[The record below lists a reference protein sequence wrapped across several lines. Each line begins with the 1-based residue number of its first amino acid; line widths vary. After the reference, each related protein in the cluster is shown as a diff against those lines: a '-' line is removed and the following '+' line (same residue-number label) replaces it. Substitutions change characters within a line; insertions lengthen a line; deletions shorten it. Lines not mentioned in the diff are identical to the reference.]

1 MRRKACPLQ
10 TRKLQS
16 MKMLIAAA
24 VGLAATLA
32 GCAQAPLG
40 RSVEQAVRIEVPGC
54 GALRCELR
62 NDRGQWVV
70 EKTPG
75 SVLVKTSARPLEVS
89 CQATDA
95 PAGTARLASSQQ
107 APSDGRAVTGAAV
120 GAGVGAAAVAPAL
133 ALGGPFG
140 FLAAT
145 VVVIGAVSGAG
156 LARTA
161 DAASHEFSYPPVVVV
176 TMVCPAPAPDA
187 QAMAGA
193 RWGLAVR
200 GAAPGDGA
208 PPGSV
213 WVSAVAAG
221 GRAEAAGLRVGDL
234 LMALDGRAL
243 SGTLDLE
250 DALLQ
255 AQSGAGPLT
264 LRVRRGGVDTLLALR
279 RASSP

>member
-1 MRRKACPLQ
+1 
-10 TRKLQS
+10 
-16 MKMLIAAA
+16 MLIAAA
-24 VGLAATLA
+24 TGLTVALA

-54 GALRCELR
+54 GPMRCELR
-62 NDRGQWVV
+62 NDRGHWVV
-70 EKTPG
+70 ETTPG
-75 SVLVKTSARPLEVS
+75 SALVKTSAKPLEVS

-107 APSDGRAVTGAAV
+107 APSDSRTAAGAAV
-120 GAGVGAAAVAPAL
+120 GAGAGAAAVAPAL

-145 VVVIGAVSGAG
+145 VVLIGAVSGAG
-156 LARTA
+156 LARAA

-193 RWGLAVR
+193 HWGLAVR

-208 PPGSV
+208 PHGSV

-221 GRAEAAGLRVGDL
+221 SRAEAAGLRLGDL
-234 LMALDGRAL
+234 LLALDGRPL

-255 AQSGAGPLT
+255 TRTTVGPLT
-264 LRVRRGGVDTLLALR
+264 LLVRRGGVETLLMLR